1 MNTNDKVSLVLSIRD
16 LERILKTARREL
28 HAAKGL
34 VISKDACVV
43 ITTDVSSSTDKD
55 STGCTPLHSTRL
67 EGRVCGTSRTFRL

>member
-1 MNTNDKVSLVLSIRD
+1 MNANEKVSLVLSIRD

-43 ITTDVSSSTDKD
+43 ITTDVSSTDKD